1 MSEEK
6 PDSVE
11 ILVDDF
17 SGGIGVAPEPIVLT
31 RKGKKAYRIKKRK
44 A

>member
-1 MSEEK
+1 MKEEK
-6 PDSVE
+6 PESVE

-31 RKGKKAYRIKKRK
+31 RGKKTYKVKKRK

>member
-1 MSEEK
+1 MKEEK
-6 PDSVE
+6 PESVE

-17 SGGIGVAPEPIVLT
+17 SGGIGVAPETIVLT
-31 RKGKKAYRIKKRK
+31 TGKKTYKVKKRK